1 MEKNELLKKNA
12 RTEFNMDDYQFV
24 AVMLFLVTI
33 FSIRQGA
40 FADALLMTLKQVFLS
55 FFYGLGTVYLIIG
68 MTKKMFKY
76 DPTRVQIVRWA
87 AGLAAFFAVSQF
99 IHEGFLIYTGQFPGA
114 AS

>member
-1 MEKNELLKKNA
+1 MDRQEFLKKNA
-12 RTEFNMDDYQFV
+12 RKDFIAEDYRFLG
-24 AVMLFLVTI
+24 AMLLLVTM
-33 FSIRQGA
+33 FSLRQGS
-40 FADALLMTLKQVFLS
+40 FGDALWMTLKQVFLS

-99 IHEGFLIYTGQFPGA
+99 IHEGFLIYTGQFPA
-114 AS
+114 P